1 MRHHPDF
8 EARFLELTSRP
19 RRPLHKKQAYVAVG
33 NKLLRTLWAL
43 AVTGEPYRT
52 TLARAA

>member
-8 EARFLELTSRP
+8 EARFTELTTRP
-19 RRPLHKKQAYVAVG
+19 HRPLDKKQAYAAVA

-43 AVTGEPYRT
+43 AVTGQPYQRA
-52 TLARAA
+52 LPRAA